1 MHLSHVS
8 ADESLFVCV
17 KFGCVSLNQLFS
29 LSTEDPL
36 ESLSVLCLHLVPG
49 NYKYIC
55 TIPLI
60 ITTLLEVGDDER
72 KCVCFLCGPEAI
84 GLRA

>member
-8 ADESLFVCV
+8 ADKSLFICV

-36 ESLSVLCLHLVPG
+36 ERLSVLCLHLVPG
-49 NYKYIC
+49 NYKY
-55 TIPLI
+55 

-72 KCVCFLCGPEAI
+72 KCVCFLCGPEAL
-84 GLRA
+84 GLRT